1 MISRPLGS
9 AAAGLLTVLLFLGT
23 SAGPVQAD
31 ERTPVHS
38 AVAPAGVPR
47 PALSGLLTLLIGAGL
62 VLVARRDPNG
72 PGSGRT

>member
-1 MISRPLGS
+1 M
-9 AAAGLLTVLLFLGT
+9 GLLTVLLCFGT

-31 ERTPVHS
+31 DQTPVHS
-38 AVAPAGVPR
+38 VVAPADVPR

-62 VLVARRDPNG
+62 ALVARRDPNG

>member
-9 AAAGLLTVLLFLGT
+9 AAAGLLTALLCLGM

-31 ERTPVHS
+31 DRAPVHS
-38 AVAPAGVPR
+38 AVAPTGVPR

-62 VLVARRDPNG
+62 ALAAVRDPNG